1 MQKKKENFFLHNQKK
16 NQSIETDPQ
25 MVKLADKESKTAI
38 INILHFSARQRKNTN
53 MIRRKIEDR
62 KKKQMEIL
70 EIKKRSILNEK

>member
-38 INILHFSARQRKNTN
+38 INILHFSAR
-53 MIRRKIEDR
+53 
-62 KKKQMEIL
+62 
-70 EIKKRSILNEK
+70 